1 MGWLSNARRHEQLL
15 SPGAARPT
23 AKSRVSSAGVTMRT
37 YDDGAN
43 DVLSSRTA
51 RPTERATRDA
61 KPAPVLHDSPFDVP
75 GPMFSPD
82 GGGKKRA
89 PMKPASVKPEP
100 VRPTKKTSLE
110 DENASLREA
119 LARVEED
126 LMAERAR
133 ADALASRLEQLETTD
148 SVIPPGVTRTRS
160 MPLEAHN
167 GHRNPFGTPPRAR
180 GANVVGKDAAR
191 ALFNG
196 GDDVNAG
203 SPGGLHHH
211 ARGMSAKENNN
222 VHTPERSRREQ
233 HSYDPFLRSGGT
245 RVVKVPSPTGG
256 KMIQIRAQ

>member
-1 MGWLSNARRHEQLL
+1 
-15 SPGAARPT
+15 
-23 AKSRVSSAGVTMRT
+23 MRT

-133 ADALASRLEQLETTD
+133 ADALASRLEQLETK
-148 SVIPPGVTRTRS
+148 IP
-160 MPLEAHN
+160 L
-167 GHRNPFGTPPRAR
+167 FPP
-180 GANVVGKDAAR
+180 
-191 ALFNG
+191 
-196 GDDVNAG
+196 
-203 SPGGLHHH
+203 
-211 ARGMSAKENNN
+211 E
-222 VHTPERSRREQ
+222 
-233 HSYDPFLRSGGT
+233 
-245 RVVKVPSPTGG
+245 
-256 KMIQIRAQ
+256 

>member
-15 SPGAARPT
+15 SPGAVRPT
-23 AKSRVSSAGVTMRT
+23 ASRRVSSAGVTMRT

-82 GGGKKRA
+82 GGKKRA
-89 PMKPASVKPEP
+89 PMKPASVKNEP
-100 VRPTKKTSLE
+100 VIPTKKTSLE

-133 ADALASRLEQLETTD
+133 ADALASRLEQLETD

-167 GHRNPFGTPPRAR
+167 GHRNPFGTPPRAS
-180 GANVVGKDAAR
+180 GANAVGKDAAR

-203 SPGGLHHH
+203 SPGGPHH

-222 VHTPERSRREQ
+222 VHTPERMRREQ
-233 HSYDPFLRSGGT
+233 HSYDPFLRSVGT

>member
-1 MGWLSNARRHEQLL
+1 
-15 SPGAARPT
+15 
-23 AKSRVSSAGVTMRT
+23 MRT

-160 MPLEAHN
+160 MPLDAHN

-180 GANVVGKDAAR
+180 GANAVGKDAAR